1 MLSDARLSGAR
12 TAFAKVIAR
21 STAMLEDWTIYSW
34 YCPNCRNE
42 VAGLKN
48 SKNQIRVK
56 CKACG
61 SEMVRTIV
69 GRRHD
74 VIDIYAPSGQEHN
87 DLELRRY

>member
-1 MLSDARLSGAR
+1 MAKEYGDAGGLDDLLL
-12 TAFAKVIAR
+12 V
-21 STAMLEDWTIYSW
+21 L
-34 YCPNCRNE
+34 PNCRNE

-56 CKACG
+56 CKTCG